1 MYLTLSSEKEEE
13 QRTMFNFLFGWAFVV
28 ITISDIGELSLPII
42 EY

>member
-1 MYLTLSSEKEEE
+1 MYLKLSSEKEE
-13 QRTMFNFLFGWAFVV
+13 QRTMFNFLFGWAFVI